1 MYSVSVTRR
10 QKKYR
15 RIKNF
20 LLRLCLY
27 IAGLFIV
34 ISLGLFCVRNFGTQI
49 VMIDQAMASTLQSE
63 DVVLLDKM
71 AYRLGEPQRMDIV
84 VVRIGSTEHGL
95 SYIRRIVGLPGDK
108 IRITD
113 GQLVIND
120 APAEITFNQDAIE
133 DAGTADQEIVL
144 ADDEYFVL
152 SDNYNNSRDDSRLDS
167 FGMISKSQIAGKVWF
182 RIMPLSDIGKIR

>member
-63 DVVLLDKM
+63 DVVLVDKM

-84 VVRIGSTEHGL
+84 VVRIGSAEHGL

-108 IRITD
+108 VRIEG

-120 APAEITFNQDAIE
+120 EPTEITFNEDAIE
-133 DAGTADQEIVL
+133 DAGTADQELVL

-167 FGMISKSQIAGKVWF
+167 FGMISESQIAGKVWF
-182 RIMPLSDIGKIR
+182 RIMPLSDMGKIR

>member
-20 LLRLCLY
+20 LIRLCLY

-34 ISLGLFCVRNFGTQI
+34 ISLGLFCVRNYGIQN
-49 VMIDQAMASTLQSE
+49 VMIDQAMAPTLQSE
-63 DVVLLDKM
+63 DVVLVDKM
-71 AYRLGEPQRMDIV
+71 AYRIGEPQRMDIV
-84 VVRIGSTEHGL
+84 VVRIGSTDHGL

-108 IRITD
+108 IRIS
-113 GQLVIND
+113 GEQLVIND
-120 APAEITFNQDAIE
+120 EPAVIEFNQDAIE
-133 DAGTADQEIVL
+133 DAGTADQEVTL
-144 ADDEYFVL
+144 EDDEYFVL

-167 FGMISKSQIAGKVWF
+167 FGMISESQIAGKVWF